1 MKRRLFKNSA
11 ILNGL
16 GRIADGLYDAMAK
29 SATGRTLTSY
39 DNERVGARSSLV
51 VTKLSS
57 VYRNIKVKSAKRFVA
72 RGIEN
77 SLFCEKVRSFFDSV
91 LNTSLH
97 SLGIFFLAFGFY
109 GVLMF
114 LLTNY
119 AIDRLPAV
127 PLTYLYVDVAVML
140 LSLPLTVLR
149 KSLYKAVTES
159 RLCNIF
165 LFGLLGIRRE
175 RSDSALN
182 QKGFASSTAFIIGT
196 FFGITTLVFPPFT
209 VLNFFFTVAA
219 GYVILISPESGV
231 VLTALLRPFVPSDFL
246 GYLMIYIIIS
256 HYVKLVRGKR
266 TLSLDLKDYAV
277 LFFGAVIFLG
287 GVFSI
292 DKLSFTYS
300 IKLLSFVFAYIVTV
314 NLIRSRKWLE
324 RLKSAFILSVIIA
337 AIFGIVDYITI
348 TSTHYLSEK
357 SILGNEVSA
366 FFDSSSVLA
375 LYLAVGFF
383 FVIAELINNDNAIR
397 KLFMLLMSAA
407 VAVCLYL
414 TDQPIVLLMTLI
426 AAALFFLIYS
436 NRTIY
441 LLLLSSL
448 VLPVSRFIVPM
459 SINAEYE
466 RLASIASEQITQRLP
481 IWQTSLYMMND
492 YLFSGCGVGSYRM
505 LFSSYANETLGSAT
519 DSSNLYIQT
528 IIDTGIFGLA
538 VFLIVVFFFIQHSF
552 GVFATEGGGKRNI
565 YTAAG
570 VAGVIT
576 LLLCGFVFHLW
587 SDTRIFLCMWMVMGI
602 STSAG
607 KLRLSER
614 AGLNAYIN

>member
-29 SATGRTLTSY
+29 SATGRALTSY
-39 DNERVGARSSLV
+39 DNERMGARTSLIA
-51 VTKLSS
+51 TKLSS
-57 VYRNIKVKSAKRFVA
+57 LYHNLKIKSAKHFVA

-77 SLFCEKVRSFFDSV
+77 SLFCEKVRSFFASV
-91 LNTSLH
+91 LNTSLR
-97 SLGIFFLAFGFY
+97 SLGVFFLAFGFY

-127 PLTYLYVDVAVML
+127 ELSHLYVDVAVML
-140 LSLPLTVLR
+140 LSLPLIVLR
-149 KSLYKAVTES
+149 KPLHQAFAES

-182 QKGFASSTAFIIGT
+182 CRGIASSTAFILGT
-196 FFGITTLVFPPFT
+196 FFGITTLIFPPIA
-209 VLNFFFTVAA
+209 VLSFFFTVAV
-219 GYVILISPESGV
+219 GYIVLVSPESGI
-231 VLTALLRPFVPSDFL
+231 VLVAFLLPFVPSDFL
-246 GYLMIYIIIS
+246 GFLMIYIVIS
-256 HYVKLVRGKR
+256 FCIKLMRGKR

-277 LFFGAVIFLG
+277 LLFGAVVLLG
-287 GVFSI
+287 GAFSI

-300 IKLLSFVFAYIVTV
+300 VKLLSYLLAYILIV
-314 NLIRSRKWLE
+314 NLVRSRKWLE
-324 RLKSAFILSVIIA
+324 RLKSAFVLSVIIA
-337 AIFGIVDYITI
+337 ALFGIVGYITI

-397 KLFMLLMSAA
+397 KLFMMLMSIA

-426 AAALFFLIYS
+426 SAALFFLIYS

-441 LLLLSSL
+441 LLLLSAL
-448 VLPVSRFIVPM
+448 ILPVSRFIVPM
-459 SINAEYE
+459 SVNAEYD
-466 RLASIASEQITQRLP
+466 RLCAIASEQIAERLP

-552 GVFATEGGGKRNI
+552 GVFATEGGGKRTVF
-565 YTAAG
+565 TAAG

-576 LLLCGFVFHLW
+576 LLLCGGVFHLW
-587 SDTRIFLCMWMVMGI
+587 ADTRIFLCMWLVMGI

-607 KLRLSER
+607 NLKLSER
-614 AGLNAYIN
+614 AGLEAYIN